1 MTEGVESTMQAD
13 LSLTRRIRSR
23 RFDLSPLGLGDA
35 SLFAELAEDTE
46 IVKYLVG
53 DWSTARK
60 RLENARA
67 WICDRHNPVIWGV
80 YDRAGAVGTAGEI
93 IGVCGV
99 EQPLPGIGAGP
110 SIFYAFRRQVWGRGV
125 ASEVA
130 ATVIDLLFDEAGVDA
145 VEALVLPNINRASAR
160 VLEKHGMRLIGRY
173 PMASYA
179 GDDSL
184 PTLRYEVWRAQVALP
199 ADARACTAE
208 AAFKI
213 GQFVG
218 DGISS
223 FDEMSAALLVSAH
236 ENGLVE
242 QVGTDEAK
250 RVIASALQAGMADD
264 GWLYYRVERDS
275 R

>member
-1 MTEGVESTMQAD
+1 M
-13 LSLTRRIRSR
+13 IHSR
-23 RFDLSPLGLGDA
+23 RFDLQPLVADDA
-35 SLFAELAEDTE
+35 PLFAQLATDSE

-67 WICDRHNPVIWGV
+67 WIDDENSPVIWGV
-80 YDRAGAVGTAGEI
+80 FDRDGTVAAAGEFLGI
-93 IGVCGV
+93 CGV
-99 EQPLPGIGAGP
+99 KNALPGIGAGP
-110 SIFYAFRRQVWGRGV
+110 SIFYAYRQQVWGRGV
-125 ASEVA
+125 ASEIA
-130 ATVIDLLFDEAGVDA
+130 ATVIDFLFDEAGVDA
-145 VEALVLPNINRASAR
+145 VEALVLPNVNPASRR

-173 PMASYA
+173 PIASYT
-179 GDDSL
+179 GDDCL
-184 PTLRYEVWRAQVALP
+184 PTMRYEIWRARLTSP

-218 DGISS
+218 DGISG
-223 FDEMSAALLVSAH
+223 FDEMSAALLKSAT

-242 QVGTDEAK
+242 QVGADEASQ
-250 RVIASALQAGMADD
+250 VIATALRAGMADD